1 MKQLWAIIMIYFFSV
16 LIIIILFHSNF
27 KKTTQQTGEDG
38 RKDVEIMVPLKYLAN
53 F

>member
-1 MKQLWAIIMIYFFSV
+1 MKQLWTIIMLYFFSV

-38 RKDVEIMVPLKYLAN
+38 RKDVEMMEPLKYLAN